1 MEALFDK
8 QKQNCLSAVD
18 LSRKGSV
25 DEPVV
30 DLVRFIN
37 AHKNYFTTSSCSGRI
52 IVVDNDDD
60 GAVKK
65 KGCKWIL
72 TSHEIVDKLAV
83 VVCLKDIEGNAV
95 FKFEPFI
102 LHVQCRTLSDAQ
114 MLLGSGVASGFRNSG
129 ISVGNKGKFITAIRS
144 THSLEV
150 PLSCNGKMLVSSD
163 YIAYL
168 VEIAN
173 KKLEENFDRINRF
186 FVNLQDT
193 LTEPTT
199 PAALVRPRVKKSSKT
214 KASKRV
220 ISESRETSRGE
231 GKGSRDSN
239 RTDTENDSDPSE
251 LNFDSCCLFENNAD
265 S

>member
-1 MEALFDK
+1 MESLFDK
-8 QKQNCLSAVD
+8 QKQNCLSAID

-37 AHKNYFTTSSCSGRI
+37 SHKNYFTTSSCSGRI

-60 GAVKK
+60 GAIKK

-72 TSHEIVDKLAV
+72 TSHETVDKLAV
-83 VVCLKDIEGNAV
+83 SVCLKDIEGNAV

-114 MLLGSGVASGFRNSG
+114 VLLGCGVASGFRNSG

-150 PLSCNGKMLVSSD
+150 PLSCNGKLLVSSG
-163 YIAYL
+163 YIEYL

-173 KKLEENFDRINRF
+173 KKLEENFDRIRKF
-186 FVNLQDT
+186 FVSLQDT
-193 LTEPTT
+193 LTEPST
-199 PAALVRPRVKKSSKT
+199 PAAVVRPRMKKSSKT
-214 KASKRV
+214 KETKTLISNASEASQ
-220 ISESRETSRGE
+220 IE
-231 GKGSRDSN
+231 GDADKVGN
-239 RTDTENDSDPSE
+239 TNSDDVDE
-251 LNFDSCCLFENNAD
+251 LNFDSCCLFENNMD
-265 S
+265 N

>member
-30 DLVRFIN
+30 NLVRFIN
-37 AHKNYFTTSSCSGRI
+37 SHRNYFTTSSCSGRI
-52 IVVDNDDD
+52 IVVDNDAD
-60 GAVKK
+60 GAIKK

-72 TSHEIVDKLAV
+72 TSHETVDKLAV
-83 VVCLKDIEGNAV
+83 HVCLKDIEGNAV

-114 MLLGSGVASGFRNSG
+114 VLLGCGVASGFRNSG

-150 PLSCNGKMLVSSD
+150 PLSYDGQLLVSSD

-168 VEIAN
+168 VETAN
-173 KKLEENFDRINRF
+173 KKLEDNFDRIKRF
-186 FVNLQDT
+186 FVSLQDT
-193 LTEPTT
+193 LTEPAT

-214 KASKRV
+214 KEAKRTISESRV
-220 ISESRETSRGE
+220 ISEDE
-231 GKGSRDSN
+231 GKGDSN
-239 RTDTENDSDPSE
+239 RADNVNDCDLDE